1 MTSVWTATELVMDQL
16 TFRCRILITHIAY
29 ACVCVWI
36 HFGHDLSLSRIYLK
50 WCSYDNIHTV
60 QWPCHTDNEIMGIWR
75 PYALHTLCT
84 HTHHHHIIYTSRH
97 PFLVF
102 FLYSQP
108 SFYTFFLLCP
118 FFLLQFTIF
127 YQHCS
132 FNCWLCLLFDLFY
145 RPSHIKLYSNHVVNP
160 NYSTNI
166 QHI

>member
-102 FLYSQP
+102 YIHSHLFIPFSFFVHFSCYNLP
-108 SFYTFFLLCP
+108 SSINIVLLIVGSACYLIY
-118 FFLLQFTIF
+118 FIGRVTL
-127 YQHCS
+127 
-132 FNCWLCLLFDLFY
+132 NCI
-145 RPSHIKLYSNHVVNP
+145 PTTS
-160 NYSTNI
+160 
-166 QHI
+166 